1 VASTAGSALSEHAGR
16 MNLLLVDPEELA
28 SDGTCVVRDHRALHL
43 RSVIGVRAGWHVRA
57 GVVGGRIGSAEVRAD
72 DGTAI
77 TLRLVLTEPAPLP
90 LPIELVL
97 ALPRPKVLSRVV
109 ETAAAFG
116 VARIDLTNAWRVDK
130 GYLTSPRLQPEALAR
145 AARTGAEQGGTTWLP
160 AIKIHRRLMAL
171 LDERWPG
178 PPAIKLIAHPGA
190 PPIERAVLGP
200 PEPTVLAIGPEG
212 GWITR
217 EVETFIGRG
226 FTPVSLGEPIL
237 RVETAVAA
245 ALAQLL
251 VLHRL
256 SEVTS

>member
-1 VASTAGSALSEHAGR
+1 

-28 SDGTCVVRDHRALHL
+28 GDGTCIVRDHRALHL

-57 GVVGGRIGSAEVRAD
+57 GVVGGGIGSAEIKAD
-72 DGTAI
+72 DGVAI
-77 TLRLVLTEPAPLP
+77 TLRLKLTEPAPLP

-97 ALPRPKVLSRVV
+97 AVPRPKVLSRAI

-130 GYLTSPRLQPEALAR
+130 GYLTSPKLAPEALDR

-160 AIKIHRRLMAL
+160 DIRVHRRLMAL
-171 LDERWPG
+171 LDDRWPG
-178 PPAIKLIAHPGA
+178 PPTTKLVAHPGA
-190 PPIERAVLGP
+190 PPIERAILGP

-212 GWITR
+212 GWIAR
-217 EVETFIGRG
+217 EVETFIARG
-226 FTPVSLGEPIL
+226 FMPVSLGAPIL
-237 RVETAVAA
+237 RVETALAA
-245 ALAQLL
+245 GLAQLL
-251 VLHRL
+251 LLHRL

>member
-1 VASTAGSALSEHAGR
+1 

-43 RSVIGVRAGWHVRA
+43 RSVIGARVGWHVRA

-72 DGTAI
+72 DGAAI
-77 TLRLVLTEPAPLP
+77 TLRLTLTEPAPLP

-97 ALPRPKVLSRVV
+97 ALPRPKVLSRAV

-130 GYLTSPRLQPEALAR
+130 GYLTSPRLQPDALAR

-212 GWITR
+212 GWIAR